1 MDYRHFFEVEVGIQK
16 IKYRGSQGLG
26 CCPLHDDTKP
36 SFSFNIETGQCKCFS
51 GCWQGNAYLLAK
63 ELNMEN
69 PRQYIDSSTI
79 DSKNYISPP
88 YEPINTLKSQNK
100 EVHQVDKMNRYNELK
115 ERYGNRVELGHPYK
129 DKYVGKDDD
138 GNMVFIYSEGIKVH
152 KKYWIPDASLN
163 SSNQIFMADE
173 MSGFDKSRLYLF
185 EGEKDAISSPLKGV
199 SFSCGA
205 TSIPDNIDA
214 LYDFDEVVIVY
225 DHDEAGKTGA
235 KKVADR
241 IKSESPT
248 TRVLIAQWDE
258 SLPTGYDVYDD
269 IGLTASEETD
279 KAIINAKEYQIETET
294 KKQTKPNDDIKEYE
308 LMTMKDFIDKYKG
321 EDTAPIIEHLV
332 GEKNITLISGD
343 VDVGKT
349 WVASHIGLSIATGK
363 PFFDTPVKEKKN
375 VVVFQFELTNGEW
388 ADRMQILSKTYGC
401 PDNFEVKIIDED
413 AEIFVDA
420 WLSIEKT
427 ILNKG
432 ITNSVIIVDN
442 LYTST
447 DLDVSKNAD
456 LRIVIKHAR
465 RIINKTN
472 NAMIL
477 VGHHNKNKEDKLK
490 ILEMDLIQGGRTLTA
505 NVNYVLQLG
514 KSTFSPDVKRGKIT
528 KTRGGYYE
536 MKDIPFMVHFEPDT
550 GMFRKGV
557 IITNESAHCIE
568 YEKRWEIEVAKDFA
582 SYQKDKEFDKARF
595 WQFLSTE
602 QGWERTD
609 SNNTKV
615 SRLLKTLV
623 TWGIFKHPNPKKPYN
638 SYRVDL
644 EAIATLSKD
653 IK

>member
-1 MDYRHFFEVEVGIQK
+1 
-16 IKYRGSQGLG
+16 
-26 CCPLHDDTKP
+26 
-36 SFSFNIETGQCKCFS
+36 
-51 GCWQGNAYLLAK
+51 
-63 ELNMEN
+63 
-69 PRQYIDSSTI
+69 
-79 DSKNYISPP
+79 
-88 YEPINTLKSQNK
+88 
-100 EVHQVDKMNRYNELK
+100 
-115 ERYGNRVELGHPYK
+115 
-129 DKYVGKDDD
+129 
-138 GNMVFIYSEGIKVH
+138 
-152 KKYWIPDASLN
+152 
-163 SSNQIFMADE
+163 
-173 MSGFDKSRLYLF
+173 
-185 EGEKDAISSPLKGV
+185 
-199 SFSCGA
+199 
-205 TSIPDNIDA
+205 
-214 LYDFDEVVIVY
+214 
-225 DHDEAGKTGA
+225 
-235 KKVADR
+235 
-241 IKSESPT
+241 
-248 TRVLIAQWDE
+248 
-258 SLPTGYDVYDD
+258 
-269 IGLTASEETD
+269 
-279 KAIINAKEYQIETET
+279 
-294 KKQTKPNDDIKEYE
+294 
-308 LMTMKDFIDKYKG
+308 MTMKDFIDKYKG